1 MGIVPYIRDNLRV
14 ESAFPKERIFGLAVF
29 AALLTLF
36 LVFNRVPKLD
46 TVQMDLAAA
55 SSPAGRC
62 FQGFCVDAAPTSSFI
77 ARVWNF
83 SLSYLKIVS
92 IGMGF
97 AFLVAG
103 LTETFLFPQAL
114 TPGVRDTGWRALL
127 KGIAVGTPLT
137 LCSACIVPISSALRA
152 KGSNV
157 AATISAVQASSTL
170 NLPALIMAIMVFA
183 PLISGS
189 RIALSLLGA
198 LVLGPVVALIT
209 NGQRES
215 PVKGTVASS
224 VSFQQYATWMDVFT
238 TGVSDWMR
246 SSLGFLLRL
255 GPLMV
260 LASVAS
266 GLVIQVLNPALVE
279 TYLGNHLLGV
289 AIAASVGVL
298 INVPLMFEIPLVAAL
313 LMVGMGTAPAATLL
327 FTAAAGGPITF
338 WGLARVLPGRAMPT
352 LGAATW
358 ALGALGGIAVLGIGA
373 LLPSL
378 GLGESVRLANGQTAI
393 LEGDQRLK
401 VAGGMALSPYFVDVT
416 AASGIDY
423 VQYQLKPQGAC
434 LLDGGIGSSSGRGQ
448 YCAPE
453 RMSGGAAAADFDNDG
468 LVDLFVTR
476 LDAPDILYRNV
487 GDGRFEDRTKAA
499 GLSDFDLRSNGALW
513 VDIDNDGDSDLYV
526 TTIGD
531 TRFYLFINNG
541 SGGFTEEGIE
551 RGAAVATDEVHLGY
565 SIATGDY
572 DRDGWLDL
580 HITEWG
586 SDSIISDRAPSHARL
601 LRNRGTEAPGYFTD
615 VTMSAGVQLDGVQS
629 QALGDPISNPMLSLS
644 DGAGLNGPFAF
655 ASAFTDLDGDGWP
668 DLAVASDFGQS
679 RLFWNNR
686 DGTFT
691 DGSVAARIGS
701 DRNGMGSTFG
711 DYDGDGDLDWFVT
724 SIMDQSANCD
734 DILIQEESARVSLGC
749 RSNVS
754 AGNRL
759 YRNDGNRSF
768 SDATDSAGVRDGG
781 WGWGAVFFDYD
792 NDGDLDLVMVNGMN
806 HSATPS
812 PSAFEP
818 PRLWLNGGSG
828 QMTEIGSDSGLL
840 HLDAGKGVL
849 TFDFDGDGDL
859 DLFVV
864 NNGSTPRLYRNDGG
878 NSNPWLRIRLVGASS
893 NRSGVGARVSVTR
906 RLGGPSQVREIGVRS
921 HFLGQSEI
929 TEHFGLGP
937 GSGEV
942 AEVRIWWPRTG
953 QEVVLRDVPANET
966 IVVYEGRGG
975 YTPESQAASQA
986 GE

>member
-1 MGIVPYIRDNLRV
+1 MGIVPYVRDNLRV
-14 ESAFPKERIFGLAVF
+14 KCAFPKERIFGLAVLG
-29 AALLTLF
+29 ALLALF

-62 FQGFCVDAAPTSSFI
+62 FQGFCVDAEPTSPFI
-77 ARVWNF
+77 ARVWSF

-103 LTETFLFPQAL
+103 VTETFLFPQAL
-114 TPGVRDTGWRALL
+114 SLGVRDRGWRAPL

-152 KGSNV
+152 RGSNV

-170 NLPALIMAIMVFA
+170 NLPALIMAVMVFA

-198 LVLGPVVALIT
+198 LFLGPIVALISDRR
-209 NGQRES
+209 RES
-215 PVKGTVASS
+215 LVNSTAEGG
-224 VSFQQYATWMDVFT
+224 VSPSQYATWANIFT
-238 TGVSDWMR
+238 TGIKDWMR
-246 SSLGFLLRL
+246 SSFGYLLRL
-255 GPLMV
+255 GPVMV

-266 GLVIQVLNPALVE
+266 GLVIQVLNPDLVE
-279 TYLGNHLLGV
+279 TYLGDHLLGV

-338 WGLARVLPGRAMPT
+338 WGLARVLPRRAMPAF
-352 LGAATW
+352 GAATW
-358 ALGALGGIAVLGIGA
+358 AIGALGGMAVLGIGA
-373 LLPSL
+373 LSPSF
-378 GLGESVRLANGQTAI
+378 GVGNTVRLANGQVLT
-393 LEGDQRLK
+393 LEDSQRLK
-401 VAGGMALSPYFVDVT
+401 AADGPVLFPYFVEVT
-416 AASGIDY
+416 AASGIGY
-423 VQYQLKPQGAC
+423 VQYHLKPQGAC
-434 LLDGGIGSSSGRGQ
+434 LLDGGIGSSSGRGR

-476 LDAPDILYRNV
+476 LDAPDILYRNT
-487 GDGRFEDRTKAA
+487 GDGRFEDRTEAA

-513 VDIDNDGDSDLYV
+513 VDIDNDGDQDLYV

-531 TRFYLFINNG
+531 KRFYLFINDG
-541 SGGFTEEGIE
+541 SGGFIEEGIE
-551 RGAAVATDEVHLGY
+551 RGAAIATDEIHVGY

-580 HITEWG
+580 HVTEWG
-586 SDSIISDRAPSHARL
+586 SNSVISDIASSHARL
-601 LRNRGTEAPGYFTD
+601 LRNRGAEAPGYFTD
-615 VTMSAGVQLDGVQS
+615 VTVSAGVQLDDVQS
-629 QALGDPISNPMLSLS
+629 QALGDPDSNPMLSLS

-711 DYDGDGDLDWFVT
+711 DYDGDGDLDWFVS

-734 DILIQEESARVSLGC
+734 NILIQEESARVSLGC
-749 RSNVS
+749 RSDIA

-759 YRNDGNRSF
+759 YRNDGNRFF

-792 NDGDLDLVMVNGMN
+792 NDGDLDLAMVNGMN

-812 PSAFEP
+812 WSAFEP
-818 PRLWLNGGSG
+818 PKLWLNDGSG
-828 QMTEIGSDSGLL
+828 QMTEIGTGSGLL

-849 TFDFDGDGDL
+849 TFDYDNDGDL

-893 NRSGVGARVSVTR
+893 NRSGVGAKVSVIP

-937 GSGEV
+937 GLAEV

-953 QEVVLRDVPANET
+953 QEVVLRNLPANET
-966 IVVYEGRGG
+966 IVVHEGRDG
-975 YTPESQAASQA
+975 YTLESLPAS
-986 GE
+986 

>member
-1 MGIVPYIRDNLRV
+1 MGIVPYVRSNWRV
-14 ESAFPKERIFGLAVF
+14 ESSLHKERIFGVAML

-46 TVQMDLAAA
+46 IVQMDLAAA
-55 SSPAGRC
+55 SSPAERC
-62 FQGFCVDAAPTSSFI
+62 FQGFCVDAEPTSSFV
-77 ARVWNF
+77 ARVWSF

-103 LTETFLFPQAL
+103 LTETFLFPQASS
-114 TPGVRDTGWRALL
+114 PGIRDKGWRAPL
-127 KGIAVGTPLT
+127 KGIVVGTPLT
-137 LCSACIVPISSALRA
+137 LCSACIVPVSSALRA

-170 NLPALIMAIMVFA
+170 NLPALVMAVMVFA

-209 NGQRES
+209 DRRRDSLVNA
-215 PVKGTVASS
+215 TVGPG
-224 VSFQQYATWMDVFT
+224 VSHNQYATWTDIFT
-238 TGVSDWMR
+238 TGVKDWMR
-246 SSLGFLLRL
+246 SSFGYLLRL
-255 GPLMV
+255 GPVMV

-266 GLVIQVLNPALVE
+266 GLVIQVLNPDLVE
-279 TYLGNHLLGV
+279 TYLGDHLFGI

-338 WGLARVLPGRAMPT
+338 WGLARVLPRRAMPVY
-352 LGAATW
+352 GAATW
-358 ALGALGGIAVLGIGA
+358 AIGALGGMAVLGIGA

-378 GLGESVRLANGQTAI
+378 AAGDSVRLAHSQTAT
-393 LEGDQRLK
+393 LEDDQRLK
-401 VAGGMALSPYFVDVT
+401 AAGGSALFPYFVDVT
-416 AASGIDY
+416 AASGIGY
-423 VQYQLKPQGAC
+423 VQYHVKPQGAC
-434 LLDGGIGSSSGRGQ
+434 LLDGGIGSTTGRGQ

-476 LDAPDILYRNV
+476 LDAPDILYRNT
-487 GDGRFEDRTKAA
+487 GDGRFEDRTEAA
-499 GLSDFDLRSNGALW
+499 GLSNFDLRSNGALW
-513 VDIDNDGDSDLYV
+513 VDIDNDGDQDLYV

-531 TRFYLFINNG
+531 KRFYLFVNDG
-541 SGGFTEEGIE
+541 AGRFTEEGVE
-551 RGAAVATDEVHLGY
+551 RGAAIATDEIHVGY

-580 HITEWG
+580 HVTEWG
-586 SDSIISDRAPSHARL
+586 SDSVMSDRAPSHARL
-601 LRNRGTEAPGYFTD
+601 LRNRGAEAPGYFMD
-615 VTMSAGVQLDGVQS
+615 VTLSAGVQLDDVQS
-629 QALGDPISNPMLSLS
+629 QALGDPESNPMLSLS

-668 DLAVASDFGQS
+668 DLAITSDFGQS

-734 DILIQEESARVSLGC
+734 NILIQEESARISLGC
-749 RSNVS
+749 RSNIH

-759 YRNDGNRSF
+759 YRNDGNRFF

-781 WGWGAVFFDYD
+781 WGWGAIFFDYD
-792 NDGDLDLVMVNGMN
+792 NDGDLDLAMVNGMN

-812 PSAFEP
+812 SSAFEP
-818 PRLWLNGGSG
+818 PKLWLNGGSG
-828 QMTEIGSDSGLL
+828 HMTEIGAGSGLL

-849 TFDFDGDGDL
+849 TFDYDGDGDL

-878 NSNPWLRIRLVGASS
+878 NSNPWFRIRLVGASS
-893 NRSGVGARVSVTR
+893 NRSGVGAKVSVTP

-937 GSGEV
+937 GLGEV

-953 QEVVLRDVPANET
+953 QEVVLQNLPVNET
-966 IVVYEGRGG
+966 IVIHEGRGG
-975 YTPESQAASQA
+975 YTLQSLPPS
-986 GE
+986 